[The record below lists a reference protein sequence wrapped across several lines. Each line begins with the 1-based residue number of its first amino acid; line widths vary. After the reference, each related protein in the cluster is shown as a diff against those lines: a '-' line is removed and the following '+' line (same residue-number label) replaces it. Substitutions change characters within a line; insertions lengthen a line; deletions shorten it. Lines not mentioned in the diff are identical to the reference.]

1 MSLRTEEEMSAL
13 QLDLEEELEQEDTSR
28 ERQLWAEWKGRPS
41 AVDEDHE
48 LALQQLKGRVDQSL
62 VAVQKH
68 ALMIIQSVST
78 AEILITL
85 SQERTQCESGGT
97 KCAVE
102 QWLGS
107 GSTSI
112 LVIPP
117 RTGSVVRSCR
127 GIKGVCPLINPN
139 SFLSAGRNN
148 LTVTESAGRQTL
160 GRDTEWR
167 DETASVSIVLSTGC
181 VRQSVSA
188 DTEIRDHPSVRT
200 EDVSS
205 VGREDIR
212 PPDCRRLW
220 LDLMGPWTS
229 DNSELPAGLSIEAL
243 FIKQDVAKALGL
255 VGKAHPVSVV
265 GIGREKN
272 TECYLLE
279 PLIMPKSCNDLHIAR
294 VSVVHWEDTRFVE
307 LVADVSTDKEDI
319 PVMNGIDNYC
329 RFIRNAI

>member
-1 MSLRTEEEMSAL
+1 MSLRTEEEVSAL

-28 ERQLWAEWKGRPS
+28 ERQLWDEWKGRPS

-48 LALQQLKGRVDQSL
+48 LALKQLKGRVDQSL

-85 SQERTQCESGGT
+85 SQERTQCEFGGT

-148 LTVTESAGRQTL
+148 FTVTESAGRQTL

-167 DETASVSIVLSTGC
+167 DETASVSIVLSTGS

-188 DTEIRDHPSVRT
+188 DTEIRDHPSVR
-200 EDVSS
+200 
-205 VGREDIR
+205 REDMR
-212 PPDCRRLW
+212 RPDCKRLW

-229 DNSELPAGLSIEAL
+229 ENSELPAGLSIEAL
-243 FIKQDVAKALGL
+243 FIKQDVAKALGF

-265 GIGREKN
+265 GIGRVLCEY
-272 TECYLLE
+272 T
-279 PLIMPKSCNDLHIAR
+279 I
-294 VSVVHWEDTRFVE
+294 HWEDTRFVE
-307 LVADVSTDKEDI
+307 LVADVGTDKEDI
-319 PVMNGIDNYC
+319 PVMNSIDNYC

>member
-1 MSLRTEEEMSAL
+1 MFKIILYYLKVYSNHSKEERLTFLLESLQKKSVSFFS
-13 QLDLEEELEQEDTSR
+13 ELENWNTVSYV
-28 ERQLWAEWKGRPS
+28 GRTLTKLAYWRGYLSDAAFGAIQGPS

-68 ALMIIQSVST
+68 ALMIIQSVS
-78 AEILITL
+78 
-85 SQERTQCESGGT
+85 SNNKR
-97 KCAVE
+97 
-102 QWLGS
+102 
-107 GSTSI
+107 
-112 LVIPP
+112 LVICDILCKERDQGGLSRKETDQP
-117 RTGSVVRSCR
+117 CR
-127 GIKGVCPLINPN
+127 WMNERKSKPEEQLPFITVEN

-188 DTEIRDHPSVRT
+188 DTEIRDHPSVRI

-212 PPDCRRLW
+212 RPDCRRLW

-243 FIKQDVAKALGL
+243 FIKLDVAKALDQWGL
-255 VGKAHPVSVV
+255 VDGFLLLFRRMDSFSVHSISMELYTV
-265 GIGREKN
+265 ANKDAFF
-272 TECYLLE
+272 TVQVD
-279 PLIMPKSCNDLHIAR
+279 S
-294 VSVVHWEDTRFVE
+294 SVAQTIEH
-307 LVADVSTDKEDI
+307 SS
-319 PVMNGIDNYC
+319 
-329 RFIRNAI
+329 

>member
-1 MSLRTEEEMSAL
+1 MSLRTEEEGAAFDAI
-13 QLDLEEELEQEDTSR
+13 Q
-28 ERQLWAEWKGRPS
+28 GPS
-41 AVDEDHE
+41 AVDEDHK
-48 LALQQLKGRVDQSL
+48 LALQRLKGRVDQSL

-68 ALMIIQSVST
+68 ALMMIQSVST

-97 KCAVE
+97 KCAGE

-107 GSTSI
+107 GSTTI

-117 RTGSVVRSCR
+117 RTDQPCR
-127 GIKGVCPLINPN
+127 WMNERKSKPEEQLPSITAEN

-160 GRDTEWR
+160 ERDTEWR
-167 DETASVSIVLSTGC
+167 DETASVSIVLSTGS

-188 DTEIRDHPSVRT
+188 DTEIRDHPSVR
-200 EDVSS
+200 
-205 VGREDIR
+205 R
-212 PPDCRRLW
+212 PDCRRLW
-220 LDLMGPWTS
+220 LDLMGPWS
-229 DNSELPAGLSIEAL
+229 SEKSELPAGLSIEAL

-255 VGKAHPVSVV
+255 VGKTHPV
-265 GIGREKN
+265 EKN

-279 PLIMPKSCNDLHIAR
+279 TLIMPKLCNDLHIAR

-307 LVADVSTDKEDI
+307 LVADVGTDKEEI
-319 PVMNGIDNYC
+319 LVMNGIDNYC
-329 RFIRNAI
+329 RFIGNAI

>member
-1 MSLRTEEEMSAL
+1 MTPYKKWWSFLNKTLTKLAYWRGYLSDAAFGAI
-13 QLDLEEELEQEDTSR
+13 Q
-28 ERQLWAEWKGRPS
+28 GPS

-78 AEILITL
+78 AEILIIL

-107 GSTSI
+107 GST
-112 LVIPP
+112 
-117 RTGSVVRSCR
+117 RSLSLDQPCQWMNER
-127 GIKGVCPLINPN
+127 KSKPEEQLPFITVEN

-188 DTEIRDHPSVRT
+188 DTKIRDHPSVR
-200 EDVSS
+200 
-205 VGREDIR
+205 R
-212 PPDCRRLW
+212 PDCRRLW

-229 DNSELPAGLSIEAL
+229 DNSELPAGLSIKAL

-265 GIGREKN
+265 GIGRVLCEY
-272 TECYLLE
+272 TSLQ
-279 PLIMPKSCNDLHIAR
+279 
-294 VSVVHWEDTRFVE
+294 
-307 LVADVSTDKEDI
+307 LVK
-319 PVMNGIDNYC
+319 
-329 RFIRNAI
+329 F